1 MHSLG
6 SRGCGRIYARR
17 LPPTRACVSGYDRS
31 GTAACRPEPLGSPWA
46 AVVCLPLCE
55 ERLLLAKPVDPR
67 SPGEPRINATIGGVV
82 IGCVALAAVDA
93 IGGVVVGC
101 VATAAALDDIG
112 GVGLTAD
119 AVAPLGGVLV
129 DRRLEVLVGPS
140 CSWTSHTT

>member
-1 MHSLG
+1 M
-6 SRGCGRIYARR
+6 
-17 LPPTRACVSGYDRS
+17 
-31 GTAACRPEPLGSPWA
+31 
-46 AVVCLPLCE
+46 
-55 ERLLLAKPVDPR
+55 LAKPVDAR
-67 SPGEPRINATIGGVV
+67 SPGEHRINATIGVPALDGIGGVV

-93 IGGVVVGC
+93 IGGVVIGC